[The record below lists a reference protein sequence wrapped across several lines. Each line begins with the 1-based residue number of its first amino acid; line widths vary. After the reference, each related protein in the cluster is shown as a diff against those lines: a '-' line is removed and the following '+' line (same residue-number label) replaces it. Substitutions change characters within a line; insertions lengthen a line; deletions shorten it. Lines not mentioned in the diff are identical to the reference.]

1 MSHGCKVCGSAVRSA
16 DEGLVFRVGARSFA
30 LCTHHARMAQT
41 VAQTGA
47 AILGRAALAGLE
59 ARYPDAVE
67 ATRRTALLSENIG
80 AALRRAYD
88 EREVLGLEP
97 VEVGQRRPMRVR
109 TERASAAR
117 PRSRRQRREEII
129 DAEIIEEVKL

>member
-1 MSHGCKVCGSAVRSA
+1 VSHGCKVCGSAVRSA

-41 VAQTGA
+41 VA